1 MKTEVLKDMLYIVV
15 GAIYNVHEEL
25 GGGLNESIYQ
35 EGLEL
40 ELQSQHIFY
49 ERELEVHP
57 YYQGKRMNATF
68 RLDFLCLKNVIVEC
82 KAVSKLSNEH
92 RSQLFNYMRL
102 TKTKAGILVNFA
114 LAFMEVERY
123 FFDPETNEILTY
135 TGEVIS

>member
-49 ERELEVHP
+49 ERELEV
-57 YYQGKRMNATF
+57 
-68 RLDFLCLKNVIVEC
+68 
-82 KAVSKLSNEH
+82 
-92 RSQLFNYMRL
+92 
-102 TKTKAGILVNFA
+102 
-114 LAFMEVERY
+114 
-123 FFDPETNEILTY
+123 
-135 TGEVIS
+135 IS

>member
-82 KAVSKLSNEH
+82 KAVGKLSNEH

-114 LAFMEVERY
+114 PAFMEVERY